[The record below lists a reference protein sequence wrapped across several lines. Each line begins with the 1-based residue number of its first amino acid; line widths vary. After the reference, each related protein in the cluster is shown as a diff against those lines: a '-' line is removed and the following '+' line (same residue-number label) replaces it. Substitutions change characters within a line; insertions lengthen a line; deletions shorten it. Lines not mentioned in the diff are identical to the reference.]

1 MKDKIFIADDHW
13 FRENINCQYACPVNT
28 PAMNY
33 IERAVEGDFNS
44 SLRLN
49 FMANLLPHVLGRVCT
64 HPCETACRR
73 GAIDTPIS
81 ICAIKRSVADFASQK
96 FPPKPAD
103 IEKTGKRIAII
114 GSGPSGLAAAH
125 DLAIYGHT
133 VVIYEA
139 LPVAGGMLSVGIP
152 PYRLPREKIEDTVT
166 WIKNLD
172 VELHLNTAIDS
183 PKAFNGLLRA
193 NDAVYIAAG
202 AHKSQLLE
210 IPGEELPGV
219 LHGVA
224 FMRDTNLGTLTAVP
238 EKVVVVGG
246 GFTAI
251 DCARSSLRLGAREV
265 SIVYR
270 RTLEEMPAGEIEVRM
285 AEEEGIKMHYLTSPI
300 RILAGRDQKV
310 AQIECLK
317 NTLGE
322 PDDKG
327 RRRPIPT
334 NGSNFTIPADMIIA
348 AIGQSP
354 GLPFLSHTLG
364 VEVTR
369 RGMPL
374 VSQENFM
381 TTRPGVFAG
390 GDCIT
395 GPRNVIE
402 VIADGRKAA
411 RSIHAFLT
419 GQERTGYRFFYK
431 EQAPSGRAMDYEAIP
446 KQRADGYATKEKLC
460 LNAEAEPGLSRETA
474 LKEASRCLLCHYNI
488 FIDETCILCGG
499 CIDVCPNNCISM
511 ASREQIDV
519 ANAANGDAIASGD
532 WDAAMVI
539 NEEKCIRCGL
549 CVKRCPVGAITMKRF
564 SYTVD

>member
-1 MKDKIFIADDHW
+1 MKHKIFIADDHW
-13 FRENINCQYACPVNT
+13 FRENINCQYACPANT

-33 IERAVEGDFNS
+33 IERVVEGDFDA

-49 FMANLLPHVLGRVCT
+49 FMANLLPHILGRVCT

-73 GAIDTPIS
+73 GVIDAPIA
-81 ICAIKRSVADFASQK
+81 ICAIKRSAADFASQK
-96 FPPKPAD
+96 FPPKPAA

-125 DLAIYGHT
+125 DLAIFGHA
-133 VVIYEA
+133 VVVYEA
-139 LPVAGGMLSVGIP
+139 LSVAGGMLSVGIP
-152 PYRLPREKIEDTVT
+152 PYRLPREKIEDAVT
-166 WIKNLD
+166 WIKNLG
-172 VELHLNTAIDS
+172 VEIRLNTAIDT
-183 PKAFNGLLRA
+183 PDAFDDLLSA
-193 NDAVYIAAG
+193 NDALYIAAG

-219 LHGVA
+219 IHGIA
-224 FMRDTNLGTLTAVP
+224 FMKDTNLGTLKTVP
-238 EKVVVVGG
+238 EKVVVLGG

-265 SIVYR
+265 SIAYR
-270 RTLEEMPAGEIEVRM
+270 RTLEEMPAGEIEVRI

-300 RILAGRDQKV
+300 RIPGGRDQKV
-310 AQIECLK
+310 TQIECLK
-317 NTLGE
+317 NTLGK

-327 RRRPIPT
+327 RRRPIPVD
-334 NGSNFTIPADMIIA
+334 GSNFTIPADMIIT

-354 GLPFLSHTLG
+354 DLKFLSHPLG
-364 VEVTR
+364 IEVTR
-369 RGMPL
+369 WGMPL
-374 VSQENFM
+374 VNQENFM
-381 TTRPGVFAG
+381 TSRSGVFAG

-411 RSIHAFLT
+411 RSIHTFLT

-431 EQAPSGRAMDYEAIP
+431 EQAPSKRMADYEATP
-446 KQRADGYATKEKLC
+446 RQHAEALVTEEKPC
-460 LNAEAEPGLSRETA
+460 LNVEAEPGLSQENA
-474 LKEASRCLLCHYNI
+474 FKEANRCLLCHYNI
-488 FIDETCILCGG
+488 FVDETCVLCGG

-511 ASREQIDV
+511 VSRDHVDV
-519 ANAANGDAIASGD
+519 ANASHRDGVASGD

-564 SYTVD
+564 SYIGA